1 MRDIGIAYFY
11 LRSHFST
18 PFVVTQMLQFLIVQL
33 AAQCESLPSDLLS
46 KDTTI
51 QGRYSLPPLEKNHAS
66 LLAWI
71 DCMQSLLASLLTKFR
86 RTFLV
91 IDGLDELPSVTSRDE
106 GIEALRVL
114 LEQDLGNISIAI
126 FSRPTSRL
134 KPLLQ
139 LADVSIKLTPMEPD
153 LGGYVRLKVN
163 QKVKPLLI
171 AEKLDHDE
179 DYLAMIQ
186 EIMTEASAGL

>member
-1 MRDIGIAYFY
+1 MRDIGIACFY
-11 LRSHFST
+11 LRAWFST
-18 PFVVTQMLQFLIVQL
+18 PFAVIQMLQFLIVQL

-46 KDTTI
+46 NNTTI
-51 QGRYSLPPLEKNHAS
+51 QGRYSLPPLEEEHAS
-66 LLAWI
+66 LSAWTK
-71 DCMQSLLASLLTKFR
+71 CMQSLLASLLIKFR

-91 IDGLDELPSVTSRDE
+91 IDGLDELPSKKRV
-106 GIEALRVL
+106 IETLKVL

-126 FSRPTSRL
+126 FSRPTSYL
-134 KPLLQ
+134 EPLLQ

-153 LGGYVRLKVN
+153 LGGYVRLKVD

-171 AEKLDHDE
+171 AENLDHDE
-179 DYLAMIQ
+179 EYLAKIQ